1 MPDCSTE
8 GCLFDVVPVVDNNRS
23 DELTNLDRAG
33 QLADGKATA
42 LRDWAL
48 GGRRRPRRH
57 GAHEPGSRRQ
67 RCQPTVARG
76 PRPASAGNADAFP
89 PKIKHTATPRSR
101 AVCERRLTPIRTV
114 APPQR
119 ASGAAPVQRCWAK
132 VPRARAELFQQRVGR
147 LCSGEGKN
155 ATYSPVAVGA
165 HNAQPTTP
173 TRRSTCARNRRCADV
188 GASPILW
195 SALGVSTTSHLSA
208 CRGVL
213 DMFSEAVSPTSAPTI
228 PFRRCVLAYVRWH
241 GSRRGD
247 MSTTRNGRTRRGSR
261 GQARENADCADLR
274 FVPTWWR
281 IPRVRGHE
289 KVPACGRV

>member
-1 MPDCSTE
+1 M
-8 GCLFDVVPVVDNNRS
+8 
-23 DELTNLDRAG
+23 
-33 QLADGKATA
+33 
-42 LRDWAL
+42 
-48 GGRRRPRRH
+48 
-57 GAHEPGSRRQ
+57 
-67 RCQPTVARG
+67 
-76 PRPASAGNADAFP
+76 
-89 PKIKHTATPRSR
+89 
-101 AVCERRLTPIRTV
+101 
-114 APPQR
+114 
-119 ASGAAPVQRCWAK
+119 
-132 VPRARAELFQQRVGR
+132 FQQRVGR
-147 LCSGEGKN
+147 LWSGEGKN

-247 MSTTRNGRTRRGSR
+247 MSMTRNGRTRRGSR

-274 FVPTWWR
+274 LCRRGGGFPCGTSASGAR
-281 IPRVRGHE
+281 GRHNPRVSLAHAGHMSRTDRRGGDRR
-289 KVPACGRV
+289 AG